1 MILFVTDMKKILVL
15 LLFTV
20 AFAPVYAQRNLK
32 WFSGKTPDEII
43 RIYGEPLEK
52 DLEGAEHMV
61 DCYLRYN
68 SFVISMNNSFESNY
82 SVESFATNSSDFV
95 VIPEV
100 LDGGIQ
106 VGGSFSK
113 LQAVDFSST
122 KYGRGKPGNRLKPF
136 HCSFGFQENDE
147 KYVIYEEEFVQIW
160 ISVSNGVI
168 TGWCY
173 LQQQDCPYIP
183 YDFSNRLL

>member
-82 SVESFATNSSDFV
+82 SSHQKLCCWSCPRETSS
-95 VIPEV
+95 P
-100 LDGGIQ
+100 
-106 VGGSFSK
+106 K
-113 LQAVDFSST
+113 
-122 KYGRGKPGNRLKPF
+122 KPPRQSPL
-136 HCSFGFQENDE
+136 S
-147 KYVIYEEEFVQIW
+147 
-160 ISVSNGVI
+160 
-168 TGWCY
+168 
-173 LQQQDCPYIP
+173 
-183 YDFSNRLL
+183 